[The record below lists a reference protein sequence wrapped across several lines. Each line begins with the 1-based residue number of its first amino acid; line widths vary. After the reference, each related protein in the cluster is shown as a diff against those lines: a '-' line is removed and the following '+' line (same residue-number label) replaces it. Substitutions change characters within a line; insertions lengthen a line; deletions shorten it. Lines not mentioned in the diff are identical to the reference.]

1 MTAVAATFFVLL
13 ILGMPVGFVLGIAG
27 VVGMWTIGGSGRF
40 LPMATERFFAGLDLF
55 PFLAMPFFIF
65 AGEIMNRSGI
75 TDRLVGF
82 ADALVGFLRGGM
94 AHSNMVASV
103 FFAGITGAAT
113 ADAAAFG
120 NTLVPAMVK
129 QGYSRPFACAVT
141 AAGSI
146 IGPTIPPSTLMVIY
160 GSIMGVSIAGL
171 FAAGIL
177 PGLLICLLCMSVI
190 AALARRLNLPK
201 SDERPSLV
209 RILRAFKDSWSALVL
224 PIIVLGGILGGIT
237 TPTEAASIAVFY
249 ALVIGGLV
257 YRGFSLQDLV
267 GMLIRTARITGV
279 IFLIIASASIIGWWM
294 TFNQIPQAIAAGLL
308 EISENPHVIIGLI
321 LLLLL
326 VIGLF
331 MDINATLIILAPVLA
346 PLTLSVGMDPVHAG
360 VMIILALNISLM
372 TPPVGACLFVLASV
386 TGERIEAIAR
396 SLWPFL
402 IAEVAVLVIIA
413 YWPNLTLFMPRMLGF
428 AEPAAQ

>member
-1 MTAVAATFFVLL
+1 MTAVGITFFVLL
-13 ILGMPVGFVLGIAG
+13 LIGMPVGYVLGIAG
-27 VVGMWTIGGSGRF
+27 IVGITQIGGERF
-40 LPMATERFFAGLDLF
+40 LAMAPARFFAGLDLF
-55 PFLAMPFFIF
+55 PFLAMPFFIL
-65 AGEIMNRSGI
+65 AGELMNRSGI
-75 TDRLVGF
+75 TDRLVGL
-82 ADALVGFLRGGM
+82 ADALVGWLRGGM

-120 NTLVPAMVK
+120 NTLVPAMVR
-129 QGYSRPFACAVT
+129 QGYTRPFACAVT

-171 FAAGIL
+171 FAAGVL
-177 PGLLICLLCMSVI
+177 PGLLICALCMAVI
-190 AALARRLNLPK
+190 AGLARPLNLPK
-201 SDERPSLV
+201 SDKRPSLV
-209 RILRAFKDSWSALVL
+209 YLVRAFRRSAVALVL
-224 PIIVLGGILGGIT
+224 PVIVLGGILGGIT

-249 ALVIGGLV
+249 ALVVGGLI
-257 YRGFSLQDLV
+257 YRKLTWADLLD
-267 GMLIRTARITGV
+267 MLIRTAHITGI
-279 IFLIIASASIIGWWM
+279 IFLIIASASILGWWM
-294 TFNQIPQAIAAGLL
+294 TFEQIPQAIAALIL
-308 EISENPHVIIGLI
+308 SFSDDPNVIIGLI

-346 PLTLSVGMDPVHAG
+346 PLLLSIGMEPVHAG
-360 VMIILALNISLM
+360 IMIILALNISLM

-402 IAEVAVLVIIA
+402 VAEVGVLIIIA
-413 YWPNLTLFMPRMLGF
+413 YWPDLTLFVPRYLGL
-428 AEPAAQ
+428 

>member
-1 MTAVAATFFVLL
+1 MLLVAITFFGLL
-13 ILGMPVGFVLGIAG
+13 ALGMPVGFVLGIAG
-27 VVGMWTIGGSGRF
+27 LVGIFDMGGGRF
-40 LPMATERFFAGLDLF
+40 LTMAPDRMFAGLDLF
-55 PFLAMPFFIF
+55 PFLAMPFFIL

-75 TDRLVGF
+75 TTRLVRF
-82 ADALVGFLRGGM
+82 AESLVGWLRGGM

-103 FFAGITGAAT
+103 MFAGITGAAT

-129 QGYSRPFACAVT
+129 QGYTRPFACAVT

-160 GSIMGVSIAGL
+160 GSLMGVSIAGL

-177 PGLLICLLCMSVI
+177 PGLLICVICMLVI
-190 AALARRLNLPK
+190 ALSARRLNLPK
-201 SDERPSLV
+201 SQYGFRFSEVVAS
-209 RILRAFKDSWSALVL
+209 FKVSFLALVL
-224 PIIVLGGILGGIT
+224 PVFILGSILGGFA

-249 ALVIGGLV
+249 ALVVGGLI
-257 YRGFSLQDLV
+257 YRRLTWRDLYEMMV
-267 GMLIRTARITGV
+267 RTTRITGV
-279 IFLIIASASIIGWWM
+279 IFLIIASASILGWWM
-294 TFNQIPQAIAAGLL
+294 TFNQIPQAIAEGFLT
-308 EISENPHVIIGLI
+308 ISQDPDAIIAMI
-321 LLLLL
+321 IALLLF
-326 VIGLF
+326 IGLF

-346 PLTLSVGMDPVHAG
+346 PLTVKIGMDPVHAG

-386 TGERIEAIAR
+386 TKEKIEAITK

-402 IAEVAVLVIIA
+402 VAEVAVLLLIA
-413 YWPNLTLFMPRMLGF
+413 YWHGLTLAIPRLLGLS
-428 AEPAAQ
+428 QL